1 MPQNKAEIIAL
12 LRRSRLLTED
22 QLRFAESVDSNDPKK
37 IIRQLFKQEW
47 LTRWQCLTLL
57 EGRCQFHL
65 GKYRLNDLLGTGGM
79 GAVFKAT
86 HEVMRNTVAI
96 KVLKAKLAEKETGIP
111 RFLREI
117 RVAASLDSPHIV
129 RAFDADKEGEKY
141 YLVME
146 YVDGRDLKS
155 VMAQAD
161 RPEIPWLCECMRQ
174 AALGLQHALEC
185 GTVHRDIKPA
195 NLIIAG
201 NSQEM
206 PLLKILDFG
215 LAKFDREA
223 DGNPLTSH
231 GQAVGTPD
239 YIAPE
244 QARCSSKADI
254 RADIYSLGCT
264 FFELF
269 TGQLPFP
276 YGSVNDKLLA
286 RVKNDPPRVSSLRP
300 DFPAELD
307 EIMAKSMKKN
317 ADERFQT
324 PAELA
329 VALGPFS
336 LNRGLTMGYGESAP
350 NLQIPSELLEFP
362 AEETT
367 DLSPPPPAAPAPAPP
382 PAAGPVKPL
391 PPPVAPQTRAQATA
405 GPTASDVA
413 GRPQTTSDNSRR
425 EPEPSTGRASVSQL
439 AGSQPGATPAGTSR
453 ETPVQ
458 AGARNPTSH
467 WRWIAILVG
476 AVAIL
481 ALAGWWLL

>member
-12 LRRSRLLTED
+12 LRRSRLLTDD

-79 GAVFKAT
+79 GAVFKAA

-129 RAFDADKEGEKY
+129 RAFDADKEGDKY

-146 YVDGRDLKS
+146 YVDGRDLKT
-155 VMAQAD
+155 VMSEAS
-161 RPEIPWLCECMRQ
+161 RPETPWLCECMRQ

-195 NLIIAG
+195 NLMITG
-201 NSQEM
+201 DNEGM

-223 DGNPLTSH
+223 DGNPLTSV

-286 RVKNDPPRVSSLRP
+286 RVKNEPPRVTTLRP
-300 DFPAELD
+300 DFPPELD
-307 EIMAKSMKKN
+307 EIIAKSMRKN
-317 ADERFQT
+317 PDERFQT

-329 VALGPFS
+329 TALGPFS
-336 LNRGLTMGYGESAP
+336 LKRGLTVGYGQSAP
-350 NLQIPSELLEFP
+350 NIQIPSEILEIP
-362 AEETT
+362 PEETA
-367 DLSPPPPAAPAPAPP
+367 DLPIQTPPAGASPGPSAPP
-382 PAAGPVKPL
+382 AVSPSLPQVAAGQAAATPRTTPVNTAQAPEQTAARVPVGAPAAGRGAETASPNRE
-391 PPPVAPQTRAQATA
+391 QTAAQAA
-405 GPTASDVA
+405 
-413 GRPQTTSDNSRR
+413 TTSQ
-425 EPEPSTGRASVSQL
+425 T
-439 AGSQPGATPAGTSR
+439 
-453 ETPVQ
+453 
-458 AGARNPTSH
+458 
-467 WRWIAILVG
+467 
-476 AVAIL
+476 
-481 ALAGWWLL
+481 ALMR

>member
-1 MPQNKAEIIAL
+1 MPQNKAEMIAL
-12 LRRSRLLTED
+12 LRRSRLLSDD

-37 IIRQLFKQEW
+37 IIRQLFKQDW

-57 EGRCQFHL
+57 DGRCQFHL

-79 GAVFKAT
+79 GAVFKAV

-96 KVLKAKLAEKETGIP
+96 KVLKAKLAVKETGIP

-129 RAFDADKEGEKY
+129 RAFDADQEGDRY

-146 YVDGRDLKS
+146 YVEGQDLKT
-155 VMAQAD
+155 VMSGTNQL
-161 RPEIPWLCECMRQ
+161 EVTWLCECMRQ
-174 AALGLQHALEC
+174 AALGLQHAFEC

-195 NLIIAG
+195 NLIVSG
-201 NSQEM
+201 EPGGQ

-276 YGSVNDKLLA
+276 FGSVNDKLLA
-286 RVKNDPPRVSSLRP
+286 RVKNDAPRVSTLRP
-300 DFPAELD
+300 DIPSDLD
-307 EIMAKSMKKN
+307 EILSKAMRRN
-317 ADERFQT
+317 PDDRFQT

-329 VALGPFS
+329 VALAPFGLS
-336 LNRGLTMGYGESAP
+336 RGLTLGFGQSAP
-350 NLQIPSELLEFP
+350 EIEIPPTLLEIT
-362 AEETT
+362 AEEACN
-367 DLSPPPPAAPAPAPP
+367 PPAPATHSPRTIDP
-382 PAAGPVKPL
+382 IPQLVTQQGHSQSFGRSTAELGAKPSATL
-391 PPPVAPQTRAQATA
+391 QHSAETEQT
-405 GPTASDVA
+405 GDYASVA
-413 GRPQTTSDNSRR
+413 GAKPDQSDSSRV
-425 EPEPSTGRASVSQL
+425 PHI
-439 AGSQPGATPAGTSR
+439 
-453 ETPVQ
+453 
-458 AGARNPTSH
+458 GARVADSPPSNKGSTREM
-467 WRWIAILVG
+467 WFLVCAIG
-476 AVAIL
+476 IL
-481 ALAGWWLL
+481 ALFAWWLVASIK